1 VDKFAVIAEDTLQVE
16 DSRIFDTFTD
26 GMIPMLFILFLE
38 HWNDSWHTTSYLLV
52 VTVHLSCMVMNWELT
67 WSK

>member
-1 VDKFAVIAEDTLQVE
+1 VFAEDTLQVE

-38 HWNDSWHTTSYLLV
+38 H
-52 VTVHLSCMVMNWELT
+52 
-67 WSK
+67 